1 MKYKLFGKSGLR
13 VSDSLCGSAI
23 GIQPIVANSRTRTFP
38 MATAFGMSITPWGVM
53 GGGALTG
60 KYLKGDTTG
69 RVPETSLRRTER
81 SQTITREVLRIADEL
96 AVSPA
101 SVAINWARQRQQ
113 SVVPIVSGR
122 NAQQL
127 TESLQCL
134 DYQLSNEHL
143 TALNEVSK
151 IEMGFPHDFWAGA
164 GAYIYGDTKDRIE
177 LRK

>member
-1 MKYKLFGKSGLR
+1 MKYKLFSKSGLR

-81 SQTITREVLRIADEL
+81 NNYPRSLED
-96 AVSPA
+96 
-101 SVAINWARQRQQ
+101 
-113 SVVPIVSGR
+113 SG
-122 NAQQL
+122 
-127 TESLQCL
+127 
-134 DYQLSNEHL
+134 
-143 TALNEVSK
+143 
-151 IEMGFPHDFWAGA
+151 
-164 GAYIYGDTKDRIE
+164 
-177 LRK
+177 